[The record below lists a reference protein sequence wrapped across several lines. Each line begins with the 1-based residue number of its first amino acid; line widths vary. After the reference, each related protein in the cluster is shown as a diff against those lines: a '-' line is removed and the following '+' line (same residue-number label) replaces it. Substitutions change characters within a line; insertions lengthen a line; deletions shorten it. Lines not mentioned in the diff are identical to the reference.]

1 MMKRLLIITVLIFGV
16 LAAFGQKNVS
26 DKENEAAPKTALIEA
41 QKDYQKAIKE
51 KNSPLLIQSLIRQ
64 IKYQSLIDMDSIPP
78 MLQNLEEYI
87 ETDQNIVEKSIL
99 HSLLAELYQMYFN
112 TQRGK
117 INRRTPI
124 TGYVPRNMA
133 EWTGNIYREKIFQH
147 ALDAVK
153 AQPQLSEVN
162 CLSYKEI
169 LVLGKNSP
177 ALRPTMYDFLVYR
190 SIDILNTIFRYD
202 RQERSRTSNYC
213 SPR

>member
-1 MMKRLLIITVLIFGV
+1 M
-16 LAAFGQKNVS
+16 S
-26 DKENEAAPKTALIEA
+26 
-41 QKDYQKAIKE
+41 
-51 KNSPLLIQSLIRQ
+51 
-64 IKYQSLIDMDSIPP
+64 
-78 MLQNLEEYI
+78 
-87 ETDQNIVEKSIL
+87 
-99 HSLLAELYQMYFN
+99 
-112 TQRGK
+112 
-117 INRRTPI
+117 
-124 TGYVPRNMA
+124 

-190 SIDILNTIFRYD
+190 SIDILNTISRYD
-202 RQERSRTSNYC
+202 KQEAITKQATHC